1 MKNLCN
7 FKALLHKIHTNYKRS
22 KNNFT
27 AANPCRRKDSK
38 DRSGSHHLSF
48 INCSVCV
55 YLCVCV
61 YIQFCCYLH
70 FDVVCLQSSW
80 TFCKLMHFIYQLT
93 LGSAIQNIQ
102 MRSRNLFGQM
112 RKCTRKCIFIWE
124 VL

>member
-1 MKNLCN
+1 MCFLFQSSSCFSHVYHSNHHYPLVCLCPPTPTV
-7 FKALLHKIHTNYKRS
+7 K
-22 KNNFT
+22 
-27 AANPCRRKDSK
+27 
-38 DRSGSHHLSF
+38 RSGSHHLSF